1 MQQGWI
7 KIFRSITDDE
17 DYFAE
22 RFTREMAW
30 IDLLLL
36 ANFKDSTIIK
46 RGVKIQL
53 HRGQIFKSIRFLSD
67 RWQWNERTTM
77 KFLDSLELEG
87 KIQRKITNVNTLIT
101 ITNYSNYLNR
111 RLLLWNFRFST
122 HIFFLIIVKILAF
135 Y

>member
-1 MQQGWI
+1 MENKGWI
-7 KIFRSITDDE
+7 KIFRSITDDD

-36 ANFKDSTIIK
+36 ANSKDSTVTK

-53 HRGQIFKSIRFLSD
+53 HRGQVFKSIIFLSD
-67 RWQWNERTTM
+67 RWKWNKRTTM
-77 KFLDSLELEG
+77 RFLDILELKG

-101 ITNYSNYLNR
+101 I
-111 RLLLWNFRFST
+111 
-122 HIFFLIIVKILAF
+122 AA
-135 Y
+135 

>member
-1 MQQGWI
+1 MHQGWI
-7 KIFRSITDDE
+7 KIFRSITEDE

-36 ANFKDSTIIK
+36 ANFKDSTVIK

-53 HRGQIFKSIRFLSD
+53 HRGQVFKSIRFLSD
-67 RWQWNERTTM
+67 RWQWNARTTM
-77 KFLDSLELEG
+77 KFLDNLELEG

-101 ITNYSNYLNR
+101 ITNYSNFQDECNTECNTER
-111 RLLLWNFRFST
+111 N
-122 HIFFLIIVKILAF
+122 
-135 Y
+135 

>member
-7 KIFRSITDDE
+7 KIFRSITDDD

-46 RGVKIQL
+46 RGIKIQL
-53 HRGQIFKSIRFLSD
+53 NRGQIFKSIRFLSD
-67 RWQWNERTTM
+67 RWQWNARTTM

-101 ITNYSNYLNR
+101 ITNYSNYQDECNTECNTECNAECNAER
-111 RLLLWNFRFST
+111 N
-122 HIFFLIIVKILAF
+122 
-135 Y
+135 